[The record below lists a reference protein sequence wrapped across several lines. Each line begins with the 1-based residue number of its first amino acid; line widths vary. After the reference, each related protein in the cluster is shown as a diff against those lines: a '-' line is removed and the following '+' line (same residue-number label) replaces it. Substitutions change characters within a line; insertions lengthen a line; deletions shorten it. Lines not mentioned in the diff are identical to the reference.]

1 MEDSGVGDAGRRQCR
16 GIVAPRCRGG
26 NRKAGPGGHYPLSPR
41 HATGVTWRAAAR
53 AVRPVTTGAGNVPK
67 PCGRSTMKAN
77 RMVLVFLTLGVGCC
91 LFPLSAWAAEGKPE
105 GAPRWEYRVLTKE
118 QVSELGKNDLAAGL
132 NKLGDDGWEVAVV
145 DAAYIFKR
153 PKDQAAKQPED
164 LKAQVAQ
171 AELDVEMSK
180 DRVAW
185 SERMAR
191 KGFLSERQVEA
202 ERGLLRKAEMA
213 LEKAQRELKK
223 LPPDPKGP
231 EEKERKPEK

>member
-1 MEDSGVGDAGRRQCR
+1 
-16 GIVAPRCRGG
+16 
-26 NRKAGPGGHYPLSPR
+26 
-41 HATGVTWRAAAR
+41 
-53 AVRPVTTGAGNVPK
+53 
-67 PCGRSTMKAN
+67 MKAN
-77 RMVLVFLTLGVGCC
+77 RMGLVFLTLGVGCC
-91 LFPLSAWAAEGKPE
+91 IFSVIARAAEGKPE

-132 NKLGDDGWEVAVV
+132 NKLGDDGWELAAV

-153 PKDQAAKQPED
+153 PRDQAAKQPED

-171 AELDVEMSK
+171 AESDVEARK

-185 SERMAR
+185 SERMVR
-191 KGFLSERQVEA
+191 KGYLSERQVEA

-213 LEKAQRELKK
+213 LEKTRRELKQ

-231 EEKERKPEK
+231 VEKERKPE

>member
-1 MEDSGVGDAGRRQCR
+1 MG
-16 GIVAPRCRGG
+16 
-26 NRKAGPGGHYPLSPR
+26 
-41 HATGVTWRAAAR
+41 
-53 AVRPVTTGAGNVPK
+53 
-67 PCGRSTMKAN
+67 
-77 RMVLVFLTLGVGCC
+77 LVFLTLGVGCY

-132 NKLGDDGWEVAVV
+132 NKLGDDGWELAAV

-153 PKDQAAKQPED
+153 PRDQAAKQPED

-171 AELDVEMSK
+171 AESDVEARK

-185 SERMAR
+185 AERMVR
-191 KGFLSERQVEA
+191 KGYLNDRQVEA
-202 ERGLLRKAEMA
+202 ERGQLRKAEMA
-213 LEKAQRELKK
+213 LEKARRELKQ

-231 EEKERKPEK
+231 DEKERKPEK